1 MTTRKIAGV
10 IHGQKVLTATRNL
23 AVREASQQMKAARV
37 GSIMVVDDGKLVGIF
52 TERDALT
59 RVLAEQRNPETT
71 TLAEVM
77 TANPQTVDLERP
89 LGHAMHLMNDGGFR
103 HVPVVKDGRPI
114 GMISARDALGV
125 ELTAFEHELEQRESI
140 SELL

>member
-1 MTTRKIAGV
+1 MTTRKIAEV